1 MQSSDAKTRDKPARL
16 EIIGGATRE
25 VELAMLNQ
33 LSFTGKE
40 DGRGYEQEKS
50 QSMQY
55 SCATSSFCRR
65 RCADDERWQKK
76 HKSWL
81 FARALARNSLPEMQF

>member
-1 MQSSDAKTRDKPARL
+1 MQSTDAKTRDKPARL

-40 DGRGYEQEKS
+40 DGSGYEQEKS

-55 SCATSSFCRR
+55 SCSHLVF
-65 RCADDERWQKK
+65 
-76 HKSWL
+76 
-81 FARALARNSLPEMQF
+81 LPPQMR